1 MKVKDLIVKLSNMNQ
16 DLEVFVDMTT
26 MEMDVFK
33 FSTLYDVDEVE
44 TALGESLV
52 LITPFMKEENDF
64 LN

>member
-16 DLEVFVDMTT
+16 DLEVFIDMTT

-33 FSTLYDVDEVE
+33 FSTLYDVDEIE
-44 TALGESLV
+44 TTLGESLV
-52 LITPFMKEENDF
+52 LITPFMKEENNF